1 MKTKKTNQEST
12 NSTQK
17 NVEQKS
23 YNWQNG
29 ANSSIGAAI
38 GVAAGSMAQTAFA
51 TEPVTEGPV
60 QPPHTDTPTVTSE
73 VPLTNEPIAP
83 QKPDTP
89 ATPIMPGNSNDE
101 PHNEDTISVVSYET
115 VTCED
120 GSQMDIAGVI
130 VNGQETLVV
139 DIDRDGIADAMVADM
154 DNNGI
159 ITDNEVINIE
169 EAGIRMEGLSMAT
182 TQATGVNEDATL
194 LADNDPI
201 PDYINDADVT
211 GYMA

>member
-29 ANSSIGAAI
+29 ASSSIGAAI

-51 TEPVTEGPV
+51 TEPVTEGLV

-159 ITDNEVINIE
+159 ITTMRSSI
-169 EAGIRMEGLSMAT
+169 
-182 TQATGVNEDATL
+182 
-194 LADNDPI
+194 
-201 PDYINDADVT
+201 
-211 GYMA
+211 

>member
-29 ANSSIGAAI
+29 ASSSIGAAI

-101 PHNEDTISVVSYET
+101 PHNEDTT
-115 VTCED
+115 VWSPMKRLRAKTARKW
-120 GSQMDIAGVI
+120 I
-130 VNGQETLVV
+130 
-139 DIDRDGIADAMVADM
+139 
-154 DNNGI
+154 
-159 ITDNEVINIE
+159 
-169 EAGIRMEGLSMAT
+169 
-182 TQATGVNEDATL
+182 
-194 LADNDPI
+194 
-201 PDYINDADVT
+201 
-211 GYMA
+211 

>member
-29 ANSSIGAAI
+29 ASSSIGAAI

-51 TEPVTEGPV
+51 TEPVTEGLV

-101 PHNEDTISVVSYET
+101 P
-115 VTCED
+115 
-120 GSQMDIAGVI
+120 QMDIAGVI

>member
-29 ANSSIGAAI
+29 ASSSIGAAI

-51 TEPVTEGPV
+51 TEPVTEGLV

-182 TQATGVNEDATL
+182 TQATVS
-194 LADNDPI
+194 
-201 PDYINDADVT
+201 
-211 GYMA
+211 

>member
-29 ANSSIGAAI
+29 ASSSIGAAI

-60 QPPHTDTPTVTSE
+60 QPPHT
-73 VPLTNEPIAP
+73 
-83 QKPDTP
+83 DTP

>member
-29 ANSSIGAAI
+29 ASSSIGAAI

-51 TEPVTEGPV
+51 TEPVTEGLV

-83 QKPDTP
+83 QKPDNPCHTY
-89 ATPIMPGNSNDE
+89 MPGNATNE
-101 PHNEDTISVVSYET
+101 PHNERYHQVWSPMKRLRVKTARKWI
-115 VTCED
+115 
-120 GSQMDIAGVI
+120 
-130 VNGQETLVV
+130 
-139 DIDRDGIADAMVADM
+139 
-154 DNNGI
+154 
-159 ITDNEVINIE
+159 
-169 EAGIRMEGLSMAT
+169 
-182 TQATGVNEDATL
+182 
-194 LADNDPI
+194 
-201 PDYINDADVT
+201 
-211 GYMA
+211 

>member
-29 ANSSIGAAI
+29 ASSSIGAAI

-89 ATPIMPGNSNDE
+89 ATPIMPGIN
-101 PHNEDTISVVSYET
+101 P
-115 VTCED
+115 
-120 GSQMDIAGVI
+120 QKM
-130 VNGQETLVV
+130 
-139 DIDRDGIADAMVADM
+139 ADM
-154 DNNGI
+154 ENTPVTERI
-159 ITDNEVINIE
+159 
-169 EAGIRMEGLSMAT
+169 A
-182 TQATGVNEDATL
+182 
-194 LADNDPI
+194 ADFFSFI
-201 PDYINDADVT
+201 CIWSLVS
-211 GYMA
+211 